1 MNPLITKEEVAV
13 LYVMIGMTM
22 EKLMGVELSQNET
35 MSIIMAHKIVSKL
48 RDDFADRE
56 LDSDKLKEMQE
67 EVLRDASQKLK

>member
-56 LDSDKLKEMQE
+56 LDGEKLKDMQE
-67 EVLRDASQKLK
+67 EVLKDVS